1 MPEPGGAGRS
11 RQRVA
16 RGTVVPGSPF
26 FPRRLPALVPAFV
39 LALVMSP
46 GLLRAAE
53 GMWTLDNLPV
63 AALERDYGF
72 RPGPDWAERAQGA
85 AVRLAGGCSGS
96 FVSPEGLVLTNHH
109 CVRDCIQQ
117 LSTADRDYTA
127 RGFLARDRAEE
138 RRCPGMELNRLTAIT
153 DVTAD
158 IQAATHGLEGV
169 AWRRALD
176 AANAKLT
183 GACAGGRQD
192 TVRCDLVTLYGG
204 ARWHLYRYDRFQDV
218 RLVFAPEEAVAFF
231 GGDPDNFNFP
241 RWNLDAALLRAW
253 RDGKPVRTRHW
264 FPVNAAGPREGELTF
279 TLGHPGAT
287 DRQLTVAQLIRRR
300 DLDVIPAL
308 LRRAELRG
316 LLTEFG
322 RSDTERA
329 RVAATELMYVE
340 NSLKADRGYLE
351 ALLNPAL
358 LAARMAEEVALQEY
372 LVANPDL
379 AMEVG
384 EPWADM
390 ARAQVAYRGLATR
403 WRLLERG
410 GAFYSAYFN
419 YARLLVRGAA
429 ERGRPDAERLPEFT
443 TAALPAVRQY
453 LEATVPV
460 HPELETVKLSWS
472 LTQLR
477 EQLGTDDPLVQAVL
491 GRESP
496 RQVASRLVTGT
507 SLGSPEARRALWE
520 GGAAAVAASR
530 DPFIVLARDLDADA
544 RDLRARYEAE
554 VEAIERQAA
563 DRIARVRFAR
573 SGTTTYPDATFS
585 LRLSY
590 GEVRGWTEGERQ
602 VAPFTDLAG
611 AFRRHTGSAPYALP
625 ARWLEH
631 RERLPGDQPY
641 NFVSTHDIT
650 GGNSGSPV
658 INREG
663 ELVGLI
669 FDGNIHSLAGD
680 LWYDDSLNRAVSV
693 HAGAIIVALGQLYDA
708 AFLVREMQ
716 PP

>member
-1 MPEPGGAGRS
+1 MPVHR
-11 RQRVA
+11 RVSSLA
-16 RGTVVPGSPF
+16 RLLLPAFIVLVPG
-26 FPRRLPALVPAFV
+26 
-39 LALVMSP
+39 LALSVA
-46 GLLRAAE
+46 RAAE
-53 GMWTLDNLPV
+53 GMWTLDNLPL
-63 AALERDYGF
+63 AALEREYGF
-72 RPGPDWAERAQGA
+72 TPDAPWLDRARGA
-85 AVRLAGGCSGS
+85 PVRLAGGCSGS
-96 FVSPEGLVLTNHH
+96 FVSPSGLVLTNHH
-109 CVRDCIQQ
+109 CVRDCVQQ
-117 LSTADRDYTA
+117 LSTGDQDYMA
-127 RGFLARDRAEE
+127 RGFLARDRARE

-153 DVTAD
+153 DVTAE
-158 IQAATHGLEGV
+158 IQAATRGQEGA

-176 AANAKLT
+176 AASAKLT
-183 GACAGGRQD
+183 GACTGGRPD

-218 RLVFAPEEAVAFF
+218 RLVFVPEEAVAFF

-253 RDGKPVRTRHW
+253 QNGKPVKARHW
-264 FPVNAAGPREGELTF
+264 FPVNPTGPGEGELTF

-300 DLDVIPAL
+300 DLDVISGL

-316 LLTEFG
+316 ILTEFG
-322 RSDTERA
+322 RTDPERA

-372 LVANPDL
+372 LTANPAL
-379 AMEVG
+379 ALEAG
-384 EPWADM
+384 EPWVDM
-390 ARAQVAYRGLATR
+390 ARAQEAYRGLATR

-410 GAFYSAYFN
+410 GAFYTTYFN
-419 YARLLVRGAA
+419 YARLLVRGGA
-429 ERGRPDAERLPEFT
+429 ERERPDGERLPEFS
-443 TAALPAVRQY
+443 TAALPAVRQR
-453 LEATVPV
+453 LEAAVPL
-460 HPELETVKLSWS
+460 HPELETVKLTWS

-496 RQVASRLVTGT
+496 RQVAGRLVAGT
-507 SLGSPEARRALWE
+507 SLGDPAVRRALWE

-530 DPFIVLARDLDADA
+530 DPFIVLARDLDAPA
-544 RDLRARYEAE
+544 RALRARYEAE
-554 VEAIERQAA
+554 VEAVERRAA

-573 SGTTTYPDATFS
+573 TGTTTYPDATFS

-602 VAPFTDLAG
+602 VPPFTDLAG

-625 ARWLEH
+625 ATWLEG
-631 RERLPGDQPY
+631 RNRLRLDQPY

-658 INREG
+658 INRRG

-680 LWYDDSLNRAVSV
+680 LWYDGTQNRAVSV
-693 HAGAIIVALGQLYDA
+693 HAGAIVVALEKLYDA
-708 AFLVREMQ
+708 GHLIREMQ
-716 PP
+716 SR